1 MTEALILIL
10 LSCFAL
16 AGIVWT
22 IRDLHMDRQRRK
34 PR

>member
-1 MTEALILIL
+1 MEALILIL

-22 IRDLHMDRQRRK
+22 AWDLRTDRRRRR